1 MNETPGQRL
10 QAARKAAGLRRQADL
25 AEQLGVSEKTVRN
38 WETDA
43 YPIPAAQLALIRRV
57 LPAFDEEDAVL
68 RAIAQSPLEE
78 WRRDRVRSEYR
89 HQLLDQSREEAA
101 Q

>member
-10 QAARKAAGLRRQADL
+10 QTARKAAGLRRQADL
-25 AEQLGVSEKTVRN
+25 AEHLGVSEKTVRN

-43 YPIPAAQLALIRRV
+43 YPIPATQLALIRKV
-57 LPAFDEEDAVL
+57 LPGFDEEDPVE
-68 RAIAQSPLEE
+68 RALLQSPLHD
-78 WRRDRVRSEYR
+78 WRRKAVSSEYQR
-89 HQLLDQSREEAA
+89 HLHEQSREEAA